1 MDVRVISRPERVFIE
16 DPFARIALLL
26 AIAAAAGALAF
37 RARQP
42 TMVAFLLVGI
52 VFGPSVLGWVVPT
65 GEVHLLAEIGIAVL
79 LFVVGLKLDV
89 HLVRQLG
96 PVALIAGMAQMALTA
111 GLGFGLA
118 LLLGL
123 GTTASVFVAIALTFS
138 STIVIVKLL
147 SDQREIDALHG
158 RIAMGI
164 LILQDIAVVGAMMAI
179 GSWTEDAASPWATVA
194 TIAGK
199 LAGAAVVVALLMRYV
214 LPRLL
219 GILAQSQELL
229 LLFALA
235 WGIAMSALAEALGFT
250 QEVGAFLAG
259 FALASTPFREAI
271 STRLTSIRDFLLLFF
286 FVNLGAHVDLSS
298 IGGAIGPA
306 IAFTVFVL
314 LGKPLI
320 VMAVLAWLGYRKR
333 TNLLTGV
340 TLAQISE
347 FSIIFIAMGAQLGQV
362 AEDTLGL
369 VTLVGL
375 LTIPLSAIL
384 IINSDALFRVLDPWL
399 GVFER
404 GRPARELAFEA
415 RPDGV
420 TTDALVFGL
429 GRYGSRLLAELQQEG
444 VHVTGVDFDPE
455 AVRALQADGVDA
467 RFGDAED
474 PHLLATLPL
483 DETRSVVSTL
493 PSVEANRGL
502 IDALRRHG
510 YSGPIT
516 VAVASDWEGHAD
528 ELRRAG
534 ATDLLYPYRDAAD
547 HAGAFLRRKL
557 AEHMRDGEA
566 TVKRRAEATT
576 PAR

>member
-1 MDVRVISRPERVFIE
+1 MLIE

-26 AIAAAAGALAF
+26 AIAAVAGVLAF

-52 VFGPSVLGWVVPT
+52 LVGPSVLGWVSPT

-79 LFVVGLKLDV
+79 LFVVGLKLDI

-96 PVALIAGMAQMALTA
+96 PVALIAGVAQMALTA

-118 LLLGL
+118 VLLGL
-123 GTTASVFVAIALTFS
+123 GTSAAVFLAIALTFS

-164 LILQDIAVVGAMMAI
+164 LILQDIAVVVAMMAI
-179 GSWTEDAASPWATVA
+179 GSWTKDAASAWETVGLV
-194 TIAGK
+194 AGK
-199 LAGAAVVVALLMRYV
+199 LAGAAVVVALLMRYA

-219 GILAQSQELL
+219 AMLAPSQELL
-229 LLFALA
+229 LVFALA
-235 WGIAMSALAEALGFT
+235 WGIAMAAVAEALGFT

-286 FVNLGAHVDLSS
+286 FVNLGAQVDLAS
-298 IGGAIGPA
+298 IGDAVGSA

-314 LGKPLI
+314 LGKPVI

-347 FSIIFIAMGAQLGQV
+347 FSIIFVAMGVQLGQV
-362 AEDTLGL
+362 DEDALGL

-399 GVFER
+399 AAFER
-404 GRPARELAFEA
+404 RQPERELAFGA
-415 RPDGV
+415 GQHDRA
-420 TTDALVFGL
+420 TDALVFGL
-429 GRYGSRLLAELQQEG
+429 GRYGSRLLAELQQDG

-455 AVRALQADGVDA
+455 AVRALQAEGIDA

-474 PHLLATLPL
+474 PHLLAELPL
-483 DETRSVVSTL
+483 EQARSVVSTL
-493 PSVEANRGL
+493 PSVDANRGL

-510 YSGPIT
+510 YAGPIT
-516 VAVASDWEGHAD
+516 VAVASDWEQHAE
-528 ELRRAG
+528 ELRRSG

-566 TVKRRAEATT
+566 AGRGHAESGTS
-576 PAR
+576 AR